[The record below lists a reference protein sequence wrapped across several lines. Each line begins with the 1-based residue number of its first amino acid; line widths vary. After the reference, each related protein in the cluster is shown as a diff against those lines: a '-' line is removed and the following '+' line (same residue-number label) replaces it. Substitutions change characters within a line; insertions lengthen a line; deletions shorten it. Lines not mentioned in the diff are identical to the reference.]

1 MDSEQFLNKILAAR
15 TAQGDL
21 QAVGRCISFTDL
33 PTVGIRTRDGQQCN
47 WIASLCEV
55 VTEDPALA
63 DALFPQCAVNAQN
76 AAASDNSSLDTLLGV
91 SGRIQS
97 AIIAERERCAKI
109 AEGVAVPPE
118 FCRGSAARDLA
129 RGVYGRAGQEIAEKI
144 RQV

>member
-33 PTVGIRTRDGQQCN
+33 PTVGIRARDGQQCN

-55 VTEDPALA
+55 VTEDPVLA

-91 SGRIQS
+91 SGSIQS

-109 AEGVAVPPE
+109 ADDFVNGILAT
-118 FCRGSAARDLA
+118 RWKGSGLAEEIRD
-129 RGVYGRAGQEIAEKI
+129 EIRKTK
-144 RQV
+144 

>member
-33 PTVGIRTRDGQQCN
+33 PTVGIRARDGQQCN

-55 VTEDPALA
+55 VTEDPVLA

-109 AEGVAVPPE
+109 SERAVVDVRGGETGNYYSDAELYLGQYI
-118 FCRGSAARDLA
+118 AA
-129 RGVYGRAGQEIAEKI
+129 KI